1 MQAILLAGGLGTRL
15 RSVVSDR
22 PKPMA
27 LIGDRPFMEYVVH
40 ELSRHG
46 ITEIIFAVGYKGSMV
61 EEYFGDGS
69 GFAAADGTRLTV
81 RYAYEEELLGT
92 AGAIRN
98 AARFVTE
105 DRFFVLNADTF
116 YQIDYSRLA
125 RIQTEQNL
133 DMALVLRRVP
143 DVSRYGEAVLGDWT
157 REVPGREEKRS
168 GDQEASVVTG
178 QPRGLGFAAQGCDAG
193 ISGARGQSSATEG
206 RLTAFNEKTTKARP
220 GTINGGV
227 YLMTRS
233 LMEEIPRGK
242 VSLENDMIPRWLG
255 ECRRLGGMVNDGYF
269 IDIGIPEDY
278 FRFMEDV
285 KKGVV
290 VW

>member
-27 LIGDRPFMEYVVH
+27 LIGEKPFMEYVVH

-46 ITEIIFAVGYKGSMV
+46 ITDIIFAVGYKGSMV
-61 EEYFGDGS
+61 EDYFGDGS
-69 GFAAADGTRLTV
+69 RFLAPDGQRLQI

-92 AGAIRN
+92 AGAIKN
-98 AARFVTE
+98 AGRLVTE
-105 DRFFVLNADTF
+105 DTFFVLNADTF
-116 YQIDYSRLA
+116 YQIDYGRLV
-125 RIQTEQNL
+125 RMQQEESL
-133 DMALVLRRVP
+133 SMALVLREVP
-143 DVSRYGEAVLGDWT
+143 DVSRYGQAVLKG
-157 REVPGREEKRS
+157 S
-168 GDQEASVVTG
+168 
-178 QPRGLGFAAQGCDAG
+178 
-193 ISGARGQSSATEG
+193 
-206 RLTAFNEKTTKARP
+206 RLVGFNEKTTEARP

-227 YLMTRS
+227 YLMSRE
-233 LMEEIPRGK
+233 LLYDIPEGK
-242 VSLENDMIPRWLG
+242 VSLENEMIPRWLSEG
-255 ECRRLGGMVNDGYF
+255 RALGGFINDGYF

-278 FRFMEDV
+278 FRFIEDV

>member
-15 RSVVSDR
+15 RSVVNDR

-27 LIGDRPFMEYVVH
+27 WIGEKPFMEYVVH

-46 ITEIIFAVGYKGSMV
+46 ITDIIFAVGYKGSMV

-69 GFAAADGTRLTV
+69 AFAAPDGTKLRI

-92 AGAIRN
+92 AGAIKN
-98 AARFVTE
+98 AGRLVTE
-105 DRFFVLNADTF
+105 DTFFVLNADTF
-116 YQIDYSRLA
+116 YQIDYGRLV
-125 RIQTEQNL
+125 RMQEKGYE
-133 DMALVLRRVP
+133 MALVLREVE
-143 DVSRYGEAVLGDWT
+143 DVSRYGQAVL
-157 REVPGREEKRS
+157 S
-168 GDQEASVVTG
+168 GETLIG
-178 QPRGLGFAAQGCDAG
+178 
-193 ISGARGQSSATEG
+193 
-206 RLTAFNEKTTKARP
+206 FNEKTREPKR

-227 YLMTRS
+227 YLMSRE
-233 LMEEIPRGK
+233 LMADIPDGK
-242 VSLENDMIPRWLG
+242 VSLENEMIPKWLAEG
-255 ECRRLGGMVNDGYF
+255 RKLGGFVNDGYF

-278 FRFMEDV
+278 FRFIEDV